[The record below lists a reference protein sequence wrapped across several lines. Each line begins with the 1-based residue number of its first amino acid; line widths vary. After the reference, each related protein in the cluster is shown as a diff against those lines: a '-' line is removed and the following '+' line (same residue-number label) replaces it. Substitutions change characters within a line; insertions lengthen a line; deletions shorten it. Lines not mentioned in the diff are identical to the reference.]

1 MQECMILACA
11 EECQVCNS
19 GQCQDKL
26 GEGEHHPQPEM
37 AMQRILAVCHCSGH
51 RCTSLSLTWQQMG
64 SNLAHSKVT
73 AITGTGQAPD
83 FLLVVIVVGQV
94 QGLRHSKVE
103 HVFVLLL
110 VVLYSKC

>member
-1 MQECMILACA
+1 
-11 EECQVCNS
+11 
-19 GQCQDKL
+19 
-26 GEGEHHPQPEM
+26 
-37 AMQRILAVCHCSGH
+37 
-51 RCTSLSLTWQQMG
+51 MG